1 MPVTKITLSTAM
13 RARDVSRP
21 HEDHLTDAARREDA
35 VARRVETPSPHL
47 ETSPPKPAPPAAQ
60 PKLPELAPAPAP
72 ARRRRR
78 RRS

>member
-21 HEDHLTDAARREDA
+21 HEEHLTEAAEREDA
-35 VARRVETPSPHL
+35 VARHAETASPHVAA
-47 ETSPPKPAPPAAQ
+47 SSPKPAPPADQ
-60 PKLPELAPAPAP
+60 PNLPEPAP

>member
-21 HEDHLTDAARREDA
+21 HENHLSEAAEREDA
-35 VARRVETPSPHL
+35 VTRRAET
-47 ETSPPKPAPPAAQ
+47 ETAPPKPAPPIAQLRMPEPAA
-60 PKLPELAPAPAP
+60 PP
-72 ARRRRR
+72 RRRRR

>member
-21 HEDHLTDAARREDA
+21 HENHLTEAAEREDA
-35 VARRVETPSPHL
+35 VTRHPETASPHK
-47 ETSPPKPAPPAAQ
+47 ETSPPKPAPSASW
-60 PKLPELAPAPAP
+60 PKMPELAPAP